1 MAPFAF
7 PYAAQSCRWLKFRLA
22 LPIHKN
28 MRASDKS
35 LRIQKLIA
43 KHPEMTDAQIARKIG
58 MDSPEGRARVAKERP
73 KQEKGELQ

>member
-1 MAPFAF
+1 
-7 PYAAQSCRWLKFRLA
+7 
-22 LPIHKN
+22 

-73 KQEKGELQ
+73 KREEEKGELQ